1 VYRIGEKLF
10 IGLAGLATDSQ
21 TLYEKLK
28 FRLNLYRLREEREMR
43 PPTFA
48 SLVSQVLYEKRFA
61 PYYVE
66 PVIAGLDG
74 PENKPYVCAMDLIG
88 APLFT
93 EDFVLA
99 GSCSESLYGMCESLW
114 RPNLE
119 PEDLFEVISQAL
131 MSSVDRDAMSG
142 WGAIVHLL
150 TKERVITR
158 TLRARQD

>member
-1 VYRIGEKLF
+1 
-10 IGLAGLATDSQ
+10 
-21 TLYEKLK
+21 
-28 FRLNLYRLREEREMR
+28 MR